1 MSLEI
6 PAIRGPIAPL
16 DPAKL
21 ADRTAICQL
30 CQTYALSVD
39 LRNQEMLESLFAP
52 NAVIHG
58 WKGKFTA
65 SDYLPKLIG
74 MVSEFKAT
82 QHTIQNQF
90 VQQEGDRA
98 TVWSYAVAYHIYP
111 DDKKLDDLVMGLRY
125 QDQVEKTSKGW
136 WIVAREAAHQWLRG
150 PAPEK
155 G

>member
-39 LRNQEMLESLFAP
+39 LRNEEMLLSLFSPKAT
-52 NAVIHG
+52 IHG

-82 QHTIQNQF
+82 QHTILNQF

-98 TVWSYAVAYHIYP
+98 TVWSYAVAYHIHKP
-111 DDKKLDDLVMGLRY
+111 ELGLEDLVMGLRY
-125 QDQVEKTSKGW
+125 QDQVERSPKGW
-136 WIVAREAAHQWLRG
+136 WIVGREAAHQWLRG
-150 PAPEK
+150 PAPAQ